1 MTWGPHENIFDLCSQ
16 CQCMGVQTSTIHAD
30 GNYDSLI
37 CVCAGLVQRSYI
49 NPIGINLL

>member
-1 MTWGPHENIFDLCSQ
+1 MRIFSISVANVNVWGYKLPLYIQMVIMIL
-16 CQCMGVQTSTIHAD
+16 
-30 GNYDSLI
+30 